1 MERLTKIE
9 VQWIVGEL
17 ENLAAT
23 YRNAAKQ
30 SAEVES
36 FERSLC
42 NLKAEQYDALAKKL
56 SASVQNGN
64 KRIAIDY

>member
-1 MERLTKIE
+1 M
-9 VQWIVGEL
+9 IVDLKNKLPEEL
-17 ENLAAT
+17 ENLSAT
-23 YRNAAKQ
+23 YRNAAEEPTE
-30 SAEVES
+30 SGS
-36 FERSLC
+36 FESRLC